1 MPLIECH
8 NAIILSNYHEA
19 KLAVKGIL
27 QSKII
32 TFNKE
37 LVTKEMHVQSQQR
50 KHGAKD
56 VQS

>member
-32 TFNKE
+32 TFNKQ
-37 LVTKEMHVQSQQR
+37 LVTKEMQCSKPTKKAR
-50 KHGAKD
+50 C
-56 VQS
+56 